1 MCRKCRKCYFIGLS
15 GYELQ
20 VSSSVGISL
29 GIGIDISRTD
39 ANTFTWVGKKRIYKM
54 NDYLKWKMGEL

>member
-1 MCRKCRKCYFIGLS
+1 M
-15 GYELQ
+15 
-20 VSSSVGISL
+20 GISL